1 MWLDELEREADWKM
15 LILAEVYARVPRGKK
30 RHAYRVY
37 LDLAKGKISYEEALE
52 RLRRMAEG

>member
-15 LILAEVYARVPRGKK
+15 LTLAEVYARVPRGKK
-30 RHAYRVY
+30 RQAYRVY
-37 LDLAKGKISYEEALE
+37 LDMARGKISYEEALE